1 MRVLIAA
8 AVFCVSVPA
17 SAQTGRVLVMPFD
30 VTPQSQQGPTYW
42 MGEAAALLVADSL
55 QARGYP
61 VFSRAERV
69 AAFEELGLPASA
81 PLTRATI
88 LKVAQL
94 VGASDVVVGTLTID
108 GDDAAVRV
116 RSVRVEAGRVQPD
129 VAERAALRDLMTLA
143 DRVASR
149 LVEQGLRAVK
159 GAPVSAGAP
168 PPLPAFEAYVK
179 GLVAATPARSEKFL
193 RDAIAL
199 APAYAVAHL

>member
-69 AAFEELGLPASA
+69 AAFEQLELPASA

-94 VGASDVVVGTLTID
+94 VGASDVIVGALTID
-108 GDDAAVRV
+108 GDEMAVRA
-116 RSVRVEAGRVQPD
+116 RSLRVDAGRALPD
-129 VAERAALRDLMTLA
+129 LAERARLRDLMTLA
-143 DRVASR
+143 ER
-149 LVEQGLRAVK
+149 LANRFAEQTLSAAK
-159 GAPVSAGAP
+159 GAAVP
-168 PPLPAFEAYVK
+168 PPPA
-179 GLVAATPARSEKFL
+179 PQ
-193 RDAIAL
+193 
-199 APAYAVAHL
+199 